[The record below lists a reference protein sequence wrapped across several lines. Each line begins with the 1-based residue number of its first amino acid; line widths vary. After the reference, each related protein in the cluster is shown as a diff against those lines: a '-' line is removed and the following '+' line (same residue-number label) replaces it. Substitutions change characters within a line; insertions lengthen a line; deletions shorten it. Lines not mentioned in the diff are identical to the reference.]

1 MRCNSEQLVSHSKC
15 SVRFVQS
22 RGLEDEA
29 QDEAQDEAELRTQQ
43 PPRQTPRRIHRIM
56 PPPPEITQ
64 ALATN
69 QRLHILMNTD
79 HRHTQSP
86 RKKEVCFP
94 VRVGSL
100 GTQHC
105 TVQ

>member
-1 MRCNSEQLVSHSKC
+1 MRCNSEQLVSRSKC
-15 SVRFVQS
+15 FVRFLQS
-22 RGLEDEA
+22 RGGDEA
-29 QDEAQDEAELRTQQ
+29 QVELRTQQ
-43 PPRQTPRRIHRIM
+43 PLRIPPRRIRRRIM
-56 PPPPEITQ
+56 PPPPEIIQ

-69 QRLHILMNTD
+69 QRLHTLMNTD

-86 RKKEVCFP
+86 RKEAVCFP
-94 VRVGSL
+94 VWVGPL

>member
-22 RGLEDEA
+22 RGPEDEA
-29 QDEAQDEAELRTQQ
+29 QDEAVELRTQQ
-43 PPRQTPRRIHRIM
+43 PPRHTPRRIRRRIM
-56 PPPPEITQ
+56 PPPPEIIQ
-64 ALATN
+64 ALEATN
-69 QRLHILMNTD
+69 QRLHTLMNTD

-86 RKKEVCFP
+86 RKEAVCFP
-94 VRVGSL
+94 VWVGPL

>member
-1 MRCNSEQLVSHSKC
+1 
-15 SVRFVQS
+15 
-22 RGLEDEA
+22 
-29 QDEAQDEAELRTQQ
+29 
-43 PPRQTPRRIHRIM
+43 M
-56 PPPPEITQ
+56 PPPPEIIQ

-69 QRLHILMNTD
+69 QRLHTLMNTD

-86 RKKEVCFP
+86 RKEAVCFP
-94 VRVGSL
+94 VWVGPL

>member
-1 MRCNSEQLVSHSKC
+1 M
-15 SVRFVQS
+15 RFVQS
-22 RGLEDEA
+22 RGPEDEA

-43 PPRQTPRRIHRIM
+43 PLRHTTRRIRRRIM
-56 PPPPEITQ
+56 PPRPEIIQ

-69 QRLHILMNTD
+69 QRLHTLMNMD

-86 RKKEVCFP
+86 RKEAVCFP
-94 VRVGSL
+94 VWVGPL